1 MQHKHV
7 IVTDRTAP
15 EVGSIEE
22 CVRMI
27 EDLSSRKHSVYV
39 HCKAGK
45 GRSATVVACYL
56 LKVCKLKHH
65 KLLSTRIHAYAVCLY
80 VRTYVHTYVS
90 LHCVHSGR
98 TYTYTKRSFKGW
110 LCAFVLN
117 EFTAEM
123 IYSEYKQQRIKSLR
137 TTTRRGNSKDDYAHS
152 SWTNSLQKKFTPST
166 SSREL
171 YILTFQGFDSYHL
184 VLQS

>member
-1 MQHKHV
+1 MLFAINQASGSTYVRMYVLMCEQSTQMCMFAFIQYLFLLKMYSTVRTYVYLYCEFMPSQEWFRLGVQHKHV

-56 LKVCKLKHH
+56 LKV
-65 KLLSTRIHAYAVCLY
+65 
-80 VRTYVHTYVS
+80 RT
-90 LHCVHSGR
+90 
-98 TYTYTKRSFKGW
+98 
-110 LCAFVLN
+110 
-117 EFTAEM
+117 
-123 IYSEYKQQRIKSLR
+123 
-137 TTTRRGNSKDDYAHS
+137 
-152 SWTNSLQKKFTPST
+152 
-166 SSREL
+166 
-171 YILTFQGFDSYHL
+171 
-184 VLQS
+184 